1 MPVVGAWGWRAGLVA
16 LVMVTLAASGCS
28 SVFDDAACTLE
39 ARSHPIEVSRDVPF
53 AFAEAAKL
61 GVEACAMRE
70 GQTPTCTLV
79 TATAT
84 ATATAAGERF
94 ALGGS
99 LEAVSGSL
107 TKTDDGNTRL
117 SLTVNVGEGAP
128 SSTTLVT
135 VRVLDDAERE
145 LVKAE
150 GPVRWSND
158 DCHPTPDTTRI

>member
-1 MPVVGAWGWRAGLVA
+1 MTVVGGCRADLVA

-28 SVFDDAACTLE
+28 SVFDDAACTLDE
-39 ARSHPIEVSRDVPF
+39 RSYPIEVSRDVPF
-53 AFAEAAKL
+53 AFADAAKL
-61 GVEACAMRE
+61 VVEACATRE
-70 GQTPTCTLV
+70 GQTPTCTL
-79 TATAT
+79 APA
-84 ATATAAGERF
+84 APAAGDGF

-99 LEAVSGSL
+99 LEAISGSL

-158 DCHPTPDTTRI
+158 DCHPKPDTTKL

>member
-1 MPVVGAWGWRAGLVA
+1 MTVAGGRRAGLVA
-16 LVMVTLAASGCS
+16 LVMATLATSGCS
-28 SVFDDAACTLE
+28 SVFDDAACTLD
-39 ARSHPIEVSRDVPF
+39 ARSYPIEVSRDVPF

-61 GVEACAMRE
+61 VVEACATRE
-70 GQTPTCTLV
+70 GQTPTCTLAP
-79 TATAT
+79 ATAS
-84 ATATAAGERF
+84 GERF
-94 ALGGS
+94 TLGGS

-107 TKTDDGNTRL
+107 TKSDDGNTRL

-135 VRVLDDAERE
+135 VRVLDDTERE

-158 DCHPTPDTTRI
+158 DCHPTPDTTKI